1 LEPPEPRSGKRS
13 RSACS
18 SRSALPC
25 ALAVAPGRGEAE
37 RSGALGRKEGT
48 GGGCSSAAEEEEE
61 EEEEEDEE
69 EEGEG
74 RDLVRAVANTPAS
87 SSGPITMAEEEADA
101 PA

>member
-48 GGGCSSAAEEEEE
+48 GGGCRSAAE